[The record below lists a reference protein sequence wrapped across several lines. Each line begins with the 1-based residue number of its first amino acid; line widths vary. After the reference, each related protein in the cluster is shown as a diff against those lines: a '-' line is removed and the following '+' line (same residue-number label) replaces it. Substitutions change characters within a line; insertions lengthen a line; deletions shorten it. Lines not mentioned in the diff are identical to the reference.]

1 MRITDFLA
9 AEWKPALGCTEPA
22 AVAWAAALAAE
33 QSGGAVLQVR
43 LVCDPRTYK
52 NCYAVGLPNSDR
64 ATGILWR
71 WPWGRCSRT
80 VPWGCAASKARIP
93 P

>member
-1 MRITDFLA
+1 VDMTEILS

-33 QSGGAVLQVR
+33 QAAGPILSVR

-52 NCYAVGLPNSDR
+52 NCYAVGLPNAEG
-64 ATGILWR
+64 ATGILWALALGAQL
-71 WPWGRCSRT
+71 PDGSLGLSRS
-80 VPWGCAASKARIP
+80 AACGWT
-93 P
+93 